1 MQLIERHRQHRA
13 ACARTRGGG
22 FTLLELLVV
31 LAILLLMASLV
42 PPLVS
47 GAVPGAELKGAARE
61 LAAALRNA
69 RSQAITRNQEVIVHL
84 NVKTRRYRI
93 TGRKQAFTL
102 PDDLKL
108 SVYGASSESP
118 SAVIGG
124 IRFFPDGSSTG
135 GRITVAKDNQAYQV
149 NVDWLLGRVKLG
161 VLNEKNDG

>member
-1 MQLIERHRQHRA
+1 MIERHRQHRA

-22 FTLLELLVV
+22 FTLLELVVV
-31 LAILLLMASLV
+31 LAILVLMASLV

-47 GAVPGAELKGAARE
+47 SAVPGAELKGAARE

-69 RSQAITRNQEVIVHL
+69 RSQAITRNREVTVHL
-84 NVKTRRYRI
+84 NVKTRRYRV
-93 TGRKQAFTL
+93 TGHKQAFSL

-135 GRITVAKDNQAYQV
+135 GRITVAKNGLTYQV

-161 VLNEKNDG
+161 ELDENNNG